1 MFAGFRDADF
11 DAYAQAKWRS
21 NVYNRERLEVKQKLT
36 ALGRELAARAT
47 AADGAPLEVEAS
59 VEHPAQ
65 WNHKQ
70 VEAQHVF
77 LSRNADARRE
87 LDKIMAKGQSIA
99 SLLDDPTPQRNHLF
113 LAVTIAHDR
122 AEVALKLHPEAQV
135 DRQNLERRATDHFE
149 REKLL
154 GLLAALPTP
163 FQLGLTG
170 GPLAPAASADGAR
183 LDELLAAFARPAAPQ
198 NPLLPTAHA
207 LLYAGRP
214 FARTEV
220 VAAGP
225 GFVGEA
231 HAAIAALL
239 PLYHFI
245 AWSRDND
252 FVSIRET
259 LAREKQAKRQ
269 RGLQAR
275 DEVRII
281 RGMFAGKLGVVQE
294 VDTRGGLKVMVGKLA
309 VKVDADDVEKR

>member
-1 MFAGFRDADF
+1 MFAGFSDADF
-11 DAYAQAKWRS
+11 AAYAPAKWRS

-36 ALGRELAARAT
+36 ALGRDLAAGAS
-47 AADGAPLEVEAS
+47 AADGAPLEVEPS

-113 LAVTIAHDR
+113 LAVTVAHDR
-122 AEVALKLHPEAQV
+122 AEVALKLHPEARV
-135 DRQNLERRATDHFE
+135 DRQNLERRAADHFE

-154 GLLAALPTP
+154 ALLRALPEP
-163 FQLGLTG
+163 FRIGLTT
-170 GPLAPAASADGAR
+170 GPLSPAAAIDPPR
-183 LDELLAAFARPAAPQ
+183 LDEVLAAFARPAAPA
-198 NPLLPTAHA
+198 NPLLPSAQS
-207 LLYAGRP
+207 LLYAGRW
-214 FARTEV
+214 FAPAEV
-220 VAAGP
+220 VAAGA
-225 GFVGEA
+225 GFFDQA
-231 HAAIAALL
+231 RQALAALL

-294 VDTRGGLKVMVGKLA
+294 VDARGSLKVLVGKLA